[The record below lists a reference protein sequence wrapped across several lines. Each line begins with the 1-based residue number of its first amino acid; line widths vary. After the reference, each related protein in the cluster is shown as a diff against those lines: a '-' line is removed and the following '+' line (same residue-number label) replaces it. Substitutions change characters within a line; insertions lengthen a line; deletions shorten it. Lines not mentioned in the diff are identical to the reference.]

1 MWKGHSTNVHFDK
14 AVFGLLFL
22 FYTTKKGGNIGG
34 AYIVEE
40 PENDAKN
47 MLEKIKNEDY

>member
-22 FYTTKKGGNIGG
+22 FYTTKNLPSETGGKKDR
-34 AYIVEE
+34 VLFTWE
-40 PENDAKN
+40 
-47 MLEKIKNEDY
+47 